1 MGLVLYRK
9 QTTRNITE
17 SNSPPTP
24 YSPTPYS
31 RVLAENLVGLGF
43 LYKYIKSIPTHEKIS
58 AVGKNGPNAT
68 FNLIFLGLGW
78 PWVGEFVGFIIFRS
92 NIYMFSDPTKF
103 GESQTPYYIGNV
115 MLQTFVSK
123 LFKKGNLVPPPW
135 ENENKNIFFLF
146 FCSHGCTWRNLCF
159 HI

>member
-1 MGLVLYRK
+1 MGHFFPQQIFFRGLGLVLYRK

-68 FNLIFLGLGW
+68 FNLFFLGFGW
-78 PWVGEFVGFIIFRS
+78 PWVGEFVGFTILIIICF
-92 NIYMFSDPTKF
+92 
-103 GESQTPYYIGNV
+103 QTP
-115 MLQTFVSK
+115 T
-123 LFKKGNLVPPPW
+123 
-135 ENENKNIFFLF
+135 
-146 FCSHGCTWRNLCF
+146 
-159 HI
+159 